1 MRACPVCE
9 EANLPEVA
17 HCDACGA
24 DLVGPDP
31 FVGATIEGKFR
42 IEDVVGEGGMGK
54 VYVAE
59 HLALGKK
66 VAFKLV
72 HRHLVKDAMSRQRFR
87 HEARAASRLSH
98 PNSLTTID
106 YGETVGGVPFI
117 VTEFLEGQSLLS
129 VLRHEDRLPPERA
142 RDIALQVCDALEA
155 AHDQGMIHRDI
166 KPENIFIVPL
176 KGGADLVKVLDFG
189 LAKILVPGDSDVQPK
204 TMGDTVMGTPEYMSP
219 EQVQGKA
226 LDARSDLYALGV
238 VLYELLTGY
247 SPFGA
252 DSPLEAAA
260 KHLTET
266 PEPPAASFPELDL
279 PRAVDKVVM
288 KALERLPENRYA
300 SAGEM
305 RDAILEAIPMGIVR
319 GGSAGRATPPGGRRP
334 AAAPSADDFD
344 LVPGPPTTDQVRMSA
359 PHLVRRRRRRTF
371 GAVAAVVA
379 LLGTGGVA
387 LWAISGDDSGDG
399 GDGSA
404 SRHTKKDRARGDDD
418 AKSGAAGT
426 AGADPAATS
435 ARADTARE
443 ETAAPATG
451 AATAKAPRT
460 ATGKRPGS
468 AKATAAAATAVAK
481 ATAAPATAT
490 ATATAPAVAPA
501 TAASVTSARDAYER
515 ANLLYAKGALK
526 EALALYLDA
535 IKRDPGFAA
544 AYKKAGYVYK
554 DSGNRAAAKKYLES
568 YVRLAPTAVDAPA
581 VKDLAEK
588 L

>member
-9 EANLPEVA
+9 EANLPEVT
-17 HCDACGA
+17 HCDVCGA

-42 IEDVVGEGGMGK
+42 IEGVVGEGGMGK

-72 HRHLVKDAMSRQRFR
+72 HRHLVKDEMSRQRFR

-117 VTEFLEGQSLLS
+117 VTEFLEGTSLLS
-129 VLRHEDRLPPERA
+129 VLRREDRLPPERA
-142 RDIALQVCDALEA
+142 RDIVLQVCDALEA

-189 LAKILVPGDSDVQPK
+189 LAKILVPTDSDAQPK

-260 KHLTET
+260 KHLTTT
-266 PEPPAASFPELDL
+266 PDPPAASFPELEL

-288 KALERLPENRYA
+288 KALERLPENRYS

-319 GGSAGRATPPGGRRP
+319 GGAAVRSTPPAGRRP
-334 AAAPSADDFD
+334 TAAPSEDDFD
-344 LVPGPPTTDQVRMSA
+344 LVPGPPTTDQVRLSA
-359 PHLVRRRRRRTF
+359 PQRRRRRLTL
-371 GAVAAVVA
+371 GAVLAVV
-379 LLGTGGVA
+379 LLAGGGGVA
-387 LWAISGDDSGDG
+387 LWAFGGAGDGDGDGDDR
-399 GDGSA
+399 SA
-404 SRHTKKDRARGDDD
+404 PRHTKKDDRGHDD
-418 AKSGAAGT
+418 AKTGDAHTADATAAV
-426 AGADPAATS
+426 AS
-435 ARADTARE
+435 AHPETARE

-451 AATAKAPRT
+451 GATAKTPRT
-460 ATGKRPGS
+460 ASGKRPGS

-481 ATAAPATAT
+481 ATAAPATAD
-490 ATATAPAVAPA
+490 APA
-501 TAASVTSARDAYER
+501 TAAGAMSPRDAYER

-526 EALALYLDA
+526 EALALYLDV

-581 VKDLAEK
+581 VKDLAGK